1 MRLITKWFLAV
12 SLVFVLTTVLAVLPA
27 GAWFSRGHKTA
38 TGEEIMTE
46 RQTKALARKLMQRIL
61 DKPFFQEDE
70 LSRRVQMASL
80 VMNVSH
86 REMTDRQFTDLVLNA
101 TQDRPEILIVNQD
114 PSLSISKLDIKL
126 YSYDDE
132 WASRKRGV
140 MLGADFLLSG
150 GVAERVMTDEK
161 GAAYK
166 VYEGTLSVTDIR
178 SGKVMV
184 EERVQQ
190 SRKKVKRKH

>member
-1 MRLITKWFLAV
+1 MRLITKWLLAV
-12 SLVFVLTTVLAVLPA
+12 SLVVVLTTVSAVPPA
-27 GAWFSRGHKTA
+27 TAWFSRGRKTA
-38 TGEEIMTE
+38 MGEEIMTE

-86 REMTDRQFTDLVLNA
+86 REVTDRQFTDLVLNA

-150 GVAERVMTDEK
+150 GVAERVQTDEK

-184 EERVQQ
+184 EEHVQQ